1 MIENEVMGFA
11 IMMIALTS
19 SICFGLYWFLQART
33 YKTKVEQNDSRLAKY
48 EHALLEVQ
56 RQTGLMEFLDE
67 NDWATT
73 EDYFA
78 SVAKDAMK
86 KY

>member
-1 MIENEVMGFA
+1 MIENEVVGFA
-11 IMMIALTS
+11 VMMIALTS
-19 SICFGLYWFLQART
+19 GICFGLYWFLQARK
-33 YKTKVEQNDSRLAKY
+33 YKSKMAKQDSRMAKY

-73 EDYFA
+73 EDYFTFL
-78 SVAKDAMK
+78 AKDAMK